1 MLSVRRFYIGLVPA
15 ALLLM
20 TGCGGTS
27 EGNSASD
34 TGSTAGSEIQLE
46 TGEISLGTTSTTEVS
61 SPPPTLSTN
70 YPHPCIPDC
79 SDEDLSGQDLSDLDL
94 RNSTWLN
101 ADLSGVD
108 FSGSDLSGAVFDSVD
123 AFGANFASAILSSA
137 KLTGQFSN
145 ASFRRAVFDDST
157 TFEYSYIARSDF
169 RDSNLSGTNLGCDC
183 VIPMG
188 FSRFD
193 GLDLSGS
200 NLESVD
206 VQGSSFVGSDLTSA
220 VFGEFA
226 IDLDLRNALLVDT
239 DMSQTNVSGS
249 VLVGAEVGGLKF
261 NSGGTGSLTVDE
273 SQVDSL
279 ADFLATVEDV
289 RVIGE
294 ETLPSALQ
302 GCAPNCQRQRFDAFD
317 LSGANISGI
326 DFTGSSFVDA
336 DLSGTVAIDSDFD
349 GADLS
354 RAVFENA
361 FLYASGFMG
370 AVFADTILSSCD
382 CRKNSFELAKTFTP
396 RGIWQSTDFRGTSFS
411 GIDLRGFKFSIG
423 EESKIALRGAKFV
436 GSDLYRSGFS
446 YRDMHY
452 VDMTGASLV
461 WTDLTTT
468 GFYGASLRD
477 ADMMDAEVFDA
488 DFDYADIKGANL
500 ETSVGLSDMYRL
512 IDAQCGYETFASSIP
527 DAQVRKSCQF
537 PRP

>member
-1 MLSVRRFYIGLVPA
+1 MLSVRRFYIGVVPA
-15 ALLLM
+15 ALLLI
-20 TGCGGTS
+20 TGCGGTT

-34 TGSTAGSEIQLE
+34 TGSTAGSEILLE
-46 TGEISLGTTSTTEVS
+46 TGEISLGTTSTTEIS
-61 SPPPTLSTN
+61 PPPPTLSTN
-70 YPHPCIPDC
+70 YPHPCIPNC

-101 ADLSGVD
+101 ADLLGVD

-123 AFGANFASAILSSA
+123 AFGANFSSTKLLSSQ
-137 KLTGQFSN
+137 LTGQFSN
-145 ASFRRAVFDDST
+145 TSFRGSRLDEST
-157 TFEYSYIARSDF
+157 SLKGYFARTDF
-169 RDSNLSGTNLGCDC
+169 RESNLTGGNLRCDC
-183 VIPMG
+183 TIPMG
-188 FSRFD
+188 FSTFD

-200 NLESVD
+200 NLEPVD

-220 VFGEFA
+220 EFGEFA

-239 DMSQTNVSGS
+239 DMSNTNISGS

-289 RVIGE
+289 RVIGKG
-294 ETLPSALQ
+294 TLPSALQ
-302 GCAPNCQRQRFDAFD
+302 GCAPNCQRQRFDAVD
-317 LSGANISGI
+317 LSGTNISGI

-336 DLSGTVAIDSDFD
+336 DLSGTVAIDSVFD

-354 RAVFENA
+354 TAVFENA

-370 AVFADTILSSCD
+370 AVFTETILSNCD
-382 CRKNSFELAKTFTP
+382 CRKNSFELAKAFTP

-446 YRDMHY
+446 YRDMLY

-477 ADMMDAEVFDA
+477 ADMLDAEVFDA

-500 ETSVGLSDMYRL
+500 ETSVGLSEVYRL

-527 DAQVRKSCQF
+527 EAQVRKSCQF